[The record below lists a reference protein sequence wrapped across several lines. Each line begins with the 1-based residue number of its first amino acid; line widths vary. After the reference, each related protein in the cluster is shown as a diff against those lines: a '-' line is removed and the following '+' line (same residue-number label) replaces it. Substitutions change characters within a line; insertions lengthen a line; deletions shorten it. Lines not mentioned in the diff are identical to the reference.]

1 MTLFSSCQDDDDDDI
16 EPVVIFESLWATIRF
31 MVAAINRGQDYMKAS
46 NNVALV
52 PANGTFEFANTLSM
66 AYRCV
71 HSTIPTGRHLIIH
84 PLPTDLCPMVISD
97 SHWFLENLLC
107 LTSNAIKYSD
117 SGDIDLFVTMEPT
130 TTSIRRV
137 HHRVSVQSLAVN
149 TPRSNLESGIINER
163 QSSISNRR
171 MSGQLPVVHQSLTS
185 LTYHLTTFLPHI
197 HHILIPYT
205 PLETITNTYLLLI
218 HLYIGHR
225 CSSSFADICSIG
237 YFHYCDD

>member
-1 MTLFSSCQDDDDDDI
+1 
-16 EPVVIFESLWATIRF
+16 

-52 PANGTFEFANTLSM
+52 PANGTFEFAKTLSM

-117 SGDIDLFVTMEPT
+117 SGDIDLVVTMEPT
-130 TTSIRRV
+130 TTSIHRV
-137 HHRVSVQSLAVN
+137 HHRVPVQSLVVS
-149 TPRSNLESGIINER
+149 TSRSKLETGVINQR
-163 QSSISNRR
+163 QSSINNCR
-171 MSGQLPVVHQSLTS
+171 MSGQLQVGHRLS
-185 LTYHLTTFLPHI
+185 HFLHM
-197 HHILIPYT
+197 IPD
-205 PLETITNTYLLLI
+205 TITYITNRTLLP
-218 HLYIGHR
+218 
-225 CSSSFADICSIG
+225 
-237 YFHYCDD
+237 